1 MDKHLE
7 DHIYALLKN
16 KKCLYFN
23 VKLNLQGGPLVE
35 VFLSNKKLGI
45 YYQFD
50 RNTNQNQQRQDGNET
65 ELQLESDLQNWIN
78 ETLFT
83 FMINNDYLDK
93 DVFKGT
99 FLLIE
104 DQVHLKLY
112 SGSFSM
118 AEIGDREIE
127 DED

>member
-1 MDKHLE
+1 MDKQLE
-7 DHIYALLKN
+7 EHIYALLK
-16 KKCLYFN
+16 KKKRLDFN
-23 VKLNLQGGPLVE
+23 VKLNIQGGPLVE

-50 RNTNQNQQRQDGNET
+50 PNTNQHKQIQDGSEI
-65 ELQLESDLQNWIN
+65 ELQLESNLQDWIKAP
-78 ETLFT
+78 LFT

-93 DVFKGT
+93 DVFKGN

-104 DQVHLKLY
+104 DQVYLKLY

-118 AEIGDREIE
+118 AEIGDGEKE
-127 DED
+127 DEN